1 MFENRSFDHMLGH
14 LSYEEIN
21 PEVDGLKK
29 PVNHYVNYYQGDSYS
44 AYNMPKDVMLPFDV
58 EKARK

>member
-1 MFENRSFDHMLGH
+1 MLGH